1 MWKTIVNVFFVS
13 VLGMLLGSRIATP
26 LLFGVAVL
34 ALGLQ
39 VEAFWFWLVFLVF
52 GGLRTG

>member
-1 MWKTIVNVFFVS
+1 MS
-13 VLGMLLGSRIATP
+13 LLGMLLGSRIATP

-39 VEAFWFWLVFLVF
+39 VEAFGFWLVFLVF

>member
-1 MWKTIVNVFFVS
+1 
-13 VLGMLLGSRIATP
+13 MLLGSRIATP
-26 LLFGVAVL
+26 LFFGVAVL

-39 VEAFWFWLVFLVF
+39 VEAFGFWLVFLVF